1 MYVKRDY
8 TKFTKYIINKKKRT
22 NEIRVTKMYVKR
34 DHTEFIKSIINKKKG
49 QRKSD

>member
-8 TKFTKYIINKKKRT
+8 TKFIKYIINKKKRT